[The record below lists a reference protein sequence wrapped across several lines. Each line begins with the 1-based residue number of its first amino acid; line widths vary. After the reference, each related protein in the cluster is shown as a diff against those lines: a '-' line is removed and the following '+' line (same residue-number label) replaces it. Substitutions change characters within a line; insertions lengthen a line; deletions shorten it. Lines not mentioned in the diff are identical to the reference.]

1 VKWTWANVTSTKR
14 TRSLSSNKTKRWR
27 LATMTSKT
35 RKTTIRLLM
44 IPRMTKKC
52 RSLKRMA
59 KKGRT
64 KKKSMATMFHSTE
77 TPTLWRMLKRKER
90 VSLIKKMRI

>member
-1 VKWTWANVTSTKR
+1 
-14 TRSLSSNKTKRWR
+14 
-27 LATMTSKT
+27 MTSKT
-35 RKTTIRLLM
+35 RKTTVRLLM

-52 RSLKRMA
+52 RSLKMMRMA

-90 VSLIKKMRI
+90 VSLIKRTRI

>member
-1 VKWTWANVTSTKR
+1 
-14 TRSLSSNKTKRWR
+14 
-27 LATMTSKT
+27 MTSKT

-44 IPRMTKKC
+44 IPTRMTKKC
-52 RSLKRMA
+52 RSLKMMA
-59 KKGRT
+59 KKKGRT

-77 TPTLWRMLKRKER
+77 TPMLWRMLKRKER